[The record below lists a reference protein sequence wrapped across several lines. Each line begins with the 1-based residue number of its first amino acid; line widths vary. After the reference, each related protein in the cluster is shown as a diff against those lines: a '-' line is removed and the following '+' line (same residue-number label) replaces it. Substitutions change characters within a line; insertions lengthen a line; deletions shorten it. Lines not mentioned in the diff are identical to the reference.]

1 MTYKELK
8 LTTKA
13 FLAND
18 FQLPQDDELVKALLK
33 MAYKY
38 IANKC
43 QVLNLQTLDKSANIT
58 RLGRGGMLVRL
69 PDLPKSDEDEL
80 DIDDDLGYV
89 ACNLIA
95 SYMSEKRFSL
105 FQSKADE
112 IIRDYNAK
120 VDELIETYALNAGIE
135 K

>member
-58 RLGRGGMLVRL
+58 RLGRGDMLVRL
-69 PDLPKSDEDEL
+69 PELPEFDNDEL
-80 DIDDDLGYV
+80 DIDDDLGYS

-95 SYMSEKRFSL
+95 SYMSEKRAAM
-105 FQSKADE
+105 FQFRAEE
-112 IIRDYNAK
+112 IMRDYNAK
-120 VDELIETYALNAGIE
+120 VDELIETYASNAGVE
-135 K
+135 Q

>member
-8 LTTKA
+8 LTTKG

-95 SYMSEKRFSL
+95 SYMSEKRATM
-105 FQSKADE
+105 FQSRAEE
-112 IIRDYNAK
+112 IMRDYNAK
-120 VDELIETYALNAGIE
+120 VDEFIESLEELSGVNE
-135 K
+135 

>member
-58 RLGRGGMLVRL
+58 RLGRGNMLVRL
-69 PDLPKSDEDEL
+69 PELPEFDNDEL
-80 DIDDDLGYV
+80 DIDDDLGYA
-89 ACNLIA
+89 ACNLVA
-95 SYMSEKRFSL
+95 SYMSEKRAVM
-105 FQSKADE
+105 FQSRAEE
-112 IIRDYNAK
+112 IMRDYNAK
-120 VDELIETYALNAGIE
+120 VDELIETYTVNSGV
-135 K
+135 KQ

>member
-58 RLGRGGMLVRL
+58 RLGRGNMLVRL
-69 PDLPKSDEDEL
+69 PELPEFDNDEL
-80 DIDDDLGYV
+80 DIDDDLGYA

-95 SYMSEKRFSL
+95 SYMSEKRDAM
-105 FQSKADE
+105 FQSRAEE
-112 IIRDYNAK
+112 IMRDYNAK
-120 VDELIETYALNAGIE
+120 VDELIETYTVNSGVE
-135 K
+135 Q